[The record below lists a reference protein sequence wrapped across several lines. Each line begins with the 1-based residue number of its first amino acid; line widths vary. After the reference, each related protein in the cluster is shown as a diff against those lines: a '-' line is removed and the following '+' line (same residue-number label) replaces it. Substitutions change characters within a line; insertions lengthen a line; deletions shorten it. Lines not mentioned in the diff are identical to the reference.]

1 MVQEHHKSAGG
12 IRLALVGCGQIGRLH
27 AERIVADGR
36 ARIVALCDPLPAN
49 GARLQ
54 SEFAKDARVFA
65 DVAEMAVSGSLDAAV
80 ICTPTHQHFDQ
91 VRLFRER
98 GIPVLCEKPLADSR
112 ERIVEL
118 IEEARAGGPE
128 LAVAYQR
135 RCWAVYRTLRREV
148 QSGRHGPVRA
158 LTAHV
163 SERWQQTI
171 AGTWRDD
178 PAFNPG
184 GFIGD
189 AGSHKIDM
197 VFFVTGLAPLEVF
210 AHSDKFGSRVE
221 IVTTLSARLDNDVAL
236 SMNFVGNSQH
246 FCEDFQ
252 VHCAEADLIYRDGT
266 VSIARNNKIERMTDL
281 EPESNPNAAFLDLLS
296 GTTANFAPACVALPI
311 WDFTQATLESA
322 LTGKLVRVQETQHGL
337 PSPCVPND

>member
-1 MVQEHHKSAGG
+1 MVQEHHKSADG

-49 GARLQ
+49 AARLQ
-54 SEFAKDARVFA
+54 SEFAGNASLFA
-65 DVAEMAVSGSLDAAV
+65 DVAEMAQSSSFDAAV

-91 VRLFRER
+91 VRLLRER
-98 GIPVLCEKPLADSR
+98 GIPVLCEKPLADAR
-112 ERIVEL
+112 ERIIQL
-118 IEEARAGGPE
+118 IEDARAGGPE
-128 LAVAYQR
+128 LTVAYQR

-178 PAFNPG
+178 PAYNPG

-197 VFFVTGLAPLEVF
+197 VFFVTGLAPREVF
-210 AHSDKFGSRVE
+210 AHSDKCGSRVE
-221 IVTTLSARLDNDVAL
+221 IMTTLSARLENNVAL
-236 SMNFVGNSQH
+236 SMNFIGNSQH
-246 FCEDFQ
+246 FREDFQ
-252 VHCAEADLIYRDGT
+252 VHCAEADLIYRDGA
-266 VSIARNNKIERMTDL
+266 VSIARNNKIERVTDL

-296 GTTANFAPACVALPI
+296 GTAPNFAPAAVALPV
-311 WDFTQATLESA
+311 WDFSQATLESA
-322 LTGKLVRVQETQHGL
+322 CTGKLIHLGAL
-337 PSPCVPND
+337 